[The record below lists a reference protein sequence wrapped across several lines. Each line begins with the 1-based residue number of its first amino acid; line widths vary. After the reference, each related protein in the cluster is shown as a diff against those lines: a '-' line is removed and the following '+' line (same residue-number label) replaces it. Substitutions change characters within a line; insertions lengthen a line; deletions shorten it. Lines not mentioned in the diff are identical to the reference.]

1 MNENK
6 PDKLFRDNAE
16 YLADQPHG
24 DFDPTAFW
32 QQLQPELS
40 KQNQPNNTKKRSLFW
55 WQSVAAAVLLILLA
69 VGTYRAFRTEN
80 PAPLVAVK
88 PEKIFVQKATEK
100 NKATSNQ
107 YFTAHKPQKAAS
119 NETKKSKMQIE
130 ILPAVKVPIPDVLP
144 PAELAVKTPDV
155 ESIKQEF
162 QPEEPILTQPK
173 SEPAEL
179 RIVHRNELRNQEKQ
193 QQKARTQVAIRL
205 GFPAAQ
211 QPSAPSGGEQI
222 PLKISIQK
230 VIN

>member
-6 PDKLFRDNAE
+6 PDKLFRSNAD

-40 KQNQPNNTKKRSLFW
+40 KQNQPDNTKKRSLFW
-55 WQSVAAAVLLILLA
+55 WQSVAAAVLLTLLA

-80 PAPLVAVK
+80 PAPLVAEN
-88 PEKIFVQKATEK
+88 PEKLVVQKATEK
-100 NKATSNQ
+100 EKVTNNQ
-107 YFTAHKPQKAAS
+107 DFTARKSQKSAL
-119 NETKKSKMQIE
+119 NETKKSNKQIE
-130 ILPAVKVPIPDVLP
+130 ILPAQTAPVPDLLP
-144 PAELAVKTPDV
+144 TAELAVKTPDV
-155 ESIKQEF
+155 EPIKQEF
-162 QPEEPILTQPK
+162 QPEESIPTQPK
-173 SEPAEL
+173 SEPTEV

-211 QPSAPSGGEQI
+211 QSAAPSGSEQI